1 MAHKGILN
9 GLLYTKG
16 YMILIDML
24 RADAILIIKP
34 DTDVI
39 KTRMY

>member
-24 RADAILIIKP
+24 RAGAILIKP